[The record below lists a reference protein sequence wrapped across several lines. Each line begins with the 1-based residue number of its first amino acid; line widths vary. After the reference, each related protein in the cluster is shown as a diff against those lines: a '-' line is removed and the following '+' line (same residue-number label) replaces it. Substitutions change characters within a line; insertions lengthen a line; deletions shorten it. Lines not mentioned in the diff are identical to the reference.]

1 MKGNVLCTKAKKLNI
16 CACLVLVIYECLNFP
31 YHTMIKMTF
40 LKLELIPLFAGVPY
54 DSSMQIDEYWHEY
67 PMHYEM
73 DY

>member
-1 MKGNVLCTKAKKLNI
+1 
-16 CACLVLVIYECLNFP
+16 
-31 YHTMIKMTF
+31 MTF

-73 DY
+73 DYWKNYDKLKPCI